1 MKSKDAIPAFT
12 EQAQLKRRLR
22 RHLAHLGFAKSNT
35 GDLALPGKG
44 KEIIRTLHQGQRR
57 ERFLQQKAF
66 IADRLPNLLR
76 HFASGEDVQ
85 PARVRPSL
93 DRVYSHTWRADL
105 FRLASLTWSVP
116 VSNGYGRRLRYL
128 IWDENNGK
136 LIGILAIGDPVFNLG
151 VRDNLIGWDVTR
163 RATALVNVMDA
174 YVLGALPPYNL
185 LLGGK
190 LLACLLRT
198 CELYD
203 DFKAAYGKSKGIIS
217 GQEKEAR
224 LLAITTSSS
233 MGRSSIYNRLKL
245 DGVEYLQPI
254 GYTSGWGHFH
264 VPDSLFS
271 DLRDFLREIEHP
283 YADRHRFGQGPNWR
297 LRTTRTA
304 LKALGFN
311 KEILRHGIQREVFW
325 CELAVNARSLLAGGD
340 GAADLST
347 LRCAEHVS
355 RLAVDRWIVPRAIRC
370 PDFRTWQAEKIAGL
384 FTPERM
390 AARQG
395 VAAK

>member
-1 MKSKDAIPAFT
+1 LPSAI
-12 EQAQLKRRLR
+12 
-22 RHLAHLGFAKSNT
+22 
-35 GDLALPGKG
+35 
-44 KEIIRTLHQGQRR
+44 
-57 ERFLQQKAF
+57 RF
-66 IADRLPNLLR
+66 
-76 HFASGEDVQ
+76 
-85 PARVRPSL
+85 
-93 DRVYSHTWRADL
+93 
-105 FRLASLTWSVP
+105 
-116 VSNGYGRRLRYL
+116 
-128 IWDENNGK
+128 
-136 LIGILAIGDPVFNLG
+136 FNLG
-151 VRDNLIGWDVTR
+151 VRDKLIGWDVTR

-185 LLGGK
+185 LLRGK

-203 DFKAAYGKSKGIIS
+203 DFKGAYGKSKGIIS
-217 GQEKEAR
+217 GQEKGAR

-271 DLRDFLREIEHP
+271 DLRDFLRETEHP

-340 GAADLST
+340 GADLST
-347 LRCAEHVS
+347 LQCAEHVS